1 MVEFFI
7 SHINLIAQ
15 ILGFIAMGMG
25 ILVYQFNRHSTI
37 MFIKVCISA
46 IWCIHYGLLGLW
58 SAVAINVLNVVRDTI
73 FALREKKKLETPIIP
88 VFFVVVSVVS
98 VLCTWG
104 NWWSIVPMIASVTST
119 LAHWQKVTKKLKIYA
134 LPGNI
139 LWLIYDL
146 FNKSW
151 SGSAND
157 AFVIG
162 SIIVSLVRIRVNEK
176 KENLHTEVENNG

>member
-1 MVEFFI
+1 MTEFFS
-7 SHINLIAQ
+7 SHIDLIAQ
-15 ILGFIAMGMG
+15 ILGFIAMGTG

-46 IWCIHYGLLGLW
+46 IWCVHYGLLGLW
-58 SAVAINVLNVVRDTI
+58 PAVAINILNVVRDTI
-73 FALREKKKLETPIIP
+73 FALREKKNIESP
-88 VFFVVVSVVS
+88 VVPGFFVLASVVS
-98 VLCTWG
+98 VLCTWKG
-104 NWWSIVPMIASVTST
+104 WWSIVPMIASVAST
-119 LAHWQKVTKKLKIYA
+119 IAHWQKVTKKLKIYA

-157 AFVIG
+157 SFVIA
-162 SIIVSLVRIRVNEK
+162 SIVVSLVRISRAEK
-176 KENLHTEVENNG
+176 KEKTAVQ